1 VLREIPFSLG
11 WFSTQRWDIVM
22 SSSVKS
28 VRTSALF
35 AFVAT
40 VAVVASALI
49 GTNVASADQVQVQSY
64 QRVSES
70 EACAAQPGETP
81 WQASWGADP
90 SWSPSWEQ
98 WANNDTG
105 GWVCSRSITWARTPV
120 AASGGGSVT
129 YRVGEVGPGGG
140 TVFYVDMARAAGSQ
154 FWEVGSD
161 LGTPLWGCY
170 GTDILGT
177 GTSIGT
183 GQNNTSLINAGC
195 ATADIAGRVASAT
208 VGGYSDWF
216 LPSKDELNQ
225 LCKYARTQSTAV
237 ADQTVACDATGA
249 LRAGFASANYWS
261 SSQNDSYVAGILD
274 FDDGSQNYVD
284 KVYHLQVRPIR
295 AF

>member
-1 VLREIPFSLG
+1 
-11 WFSTQRWDIVM
+11 M

-49 GTNVASADQVQVQSY
+49 GSNVASADQVQVQSY

-120 AASGGGSVT
+120 AASGGGGGGSVT

-140 TVFYVDMARAAGSQ
+140 TVFYVDMTRAAGSQ
-154 FWEVGSD
+154 FWEVGSY
-161 LGTPLWGCY
+161 LGLKDWGCT
-170 GTDILGT
+170 GTNIVGT
-177 GTSIGT
+177 GTAIGT
-183 GQNNTSLINAGC
+183 GEANTAAIMTIC
-195 ATADIAGRVASAT
+195 AMADIASRVAA
-208 VGGYSDWF
+208 VPAGGYSDWF
-216 LPSKDELNQ
+216 LPSMDELNQ

-237 ADQTVACDATGA
+237 ADQTVLCDFSGA
-249 LRAGFASANYWS
+249 FRSGFVGGNYWS
-261 SSQNDSYVAGILD
+261 STQYDANEAWYQYLDGGIQRGAPKFNDPLRVLP
-274 FDDGSQNYVD
+274 
-284 KVYHLQVRPIR
+284 VRS
-295 AF
+295 F

>member
-1 VLREIPFSLG
+1 
-11 WFSTQRWDIVM
+11 M

-120 AASGGGSVT
+120 AASGGGGGGSVT

-161 LGTPLWGCY
+161 LGLKDWGCK
-170 GTDILGT
+170 GTDIAGT
-177 GTSIGT
+177 GTAIGT
-183 GQNNTSLINAGC
+183 GEANTAAIMTIC
-195 ATADIAGRVASAT
+195 AMADIASRVAA
-208 VGGYSDWF
+208 VPAGGYSDWF
-216 LPSKDELNQ
+216 LPSQDELNQ

-237 ADQTVACDATGA
+237 VDQAIRCDGTGT
-249 LRAGFASANYWS
+249 LRSEFVHDNYWTSTQYDANEARYQYFGNGIES
-261 SSQNDSYVAGILD
+261 SARKLADSLGVLP
-274 FDDGSQNYVD
+274 
-284 KVYHLQVRPIR
+284 VRS
-295 AF
+295 F